1 MEEKWL
7 PVVGFEDFYAVSDL
21 GHVRSLRRDKI
32 MSPST
37 SNSGGYPMYIFSV
50 KGKKYGKY
58 AHHLVLEA
66 FDGLCPPGLEARHL
80 DGDAGN
86 PALCDTEGK
95 KRLAWGTSSD
105 NKYDEVRHG
114 THPQA
119 SRDHCDNGHEFTEK
133 NTRIQLRPDG
143 TFKQRDC
150 RECGRIRAA
159 ERRELRKSDD
169 RRCKE
174 EGCDKPYFGRDWC
187 SSHYDQWY
195 RQQPGVLERA
205 AERQRRYQQRLTGGA

>member
-7 PVVGFEDFYAVSDL
+7 PVVGFENFYQISDQ
-21 GHVRSLRRDKI
+21 GRVYSVRSDKI
-32 MSPST
+32 MRPSV
-37 SNSGGYPMYIFSV
+37 SNSGSYPMYNFCV
-50 KGKKYGKY
+50 KKKQTGKL
-58 AHHLVLEA
+58 AHRLVLEA
-66 FDGLCPPGLEARHL
+66 FDCSCPPGQEARHL
-80 DGDAGN
+80 DGDSGN
-86 PALCDTEGK
+86 PALYDIEGK

-133 NTRIQLRPDG
+133 NTRIQFHPDG
-143 TFKQRDC
+143 TFKQRAC
-150 RECGRIRAA
+150 KECGRLAA
-159 ERRELRKSDD
+159 AARRKLRESDE

-195 RQQPGVLERA
+195 RQQPGVLEKA
-205 AERQRRYQQRLTGGA
+205 AERQRRYLERKQAS